1 MKFSGCRAG
10 MHKTWRHGGMS
21 SCAAPGFFTAR
32 GRRSSSRQGALPV
45 LQWVAFRV
53 GPPAGPGLLG
63 DVPGFFRS
71 MVAWGVRAGPGP
83 GPGPGPVPGPVR
95 ARGRLA
101 LQGFRRQAG
110 GAAAGLPDFGTPG
123 SAHTV
128 LTRTGHSVAV
138 SALLWCVCCLDELAR
153 VPRSRLGEGV
163 LLRRLRAALWEPCGA
178 TRLWPRRAPAPFLCS
193 EQCAGQGRARAV
205 GFVAGRSRWA

>member
-1 MKFSGCRAG
+1 
-10 MHKTWRHGGMS
+10 MS
-21 SCAAPGFFTAR
+21 SCAAPSFSTAR

-45 LQWVAFRV
+45 LRWVAFRV

-63 DVPGFFRS
+63 DVLGFFRS
-71 MVAWGVRAGPGP
+71 MVAWGCGPDRGRAPGRVQSPGRAGPGAGSHYGGVVDRP
-83 GPGPGPVPGPVR
+83 
-95 ARGRLA
+95 
-101 LQGFRRQAG
+101 G

-128 LTRTGHSVAV
+128 LIRTGHSVAV

-163 LLRRLRAALWEPCGA
+163 LLRRLRAALWEPCEA

-205 GFVAGRSRWA
+205 GFIAGRSRWA